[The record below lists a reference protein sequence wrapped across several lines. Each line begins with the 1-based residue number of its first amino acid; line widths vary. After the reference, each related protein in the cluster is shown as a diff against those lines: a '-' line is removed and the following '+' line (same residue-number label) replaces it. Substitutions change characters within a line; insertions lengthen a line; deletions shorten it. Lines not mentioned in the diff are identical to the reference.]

1 MRCVKATGGQLER
14 ALSWNTVHY
23 ADFPH
28 MIVRAQCDYVMHL
41 KV

>member
-23 ADFPH
+23 ADFTH
-28 MIVRAQCDYVMHL
+28 MIELARTM
-41 KV
+41 